1 MNQQRLEPLAKNLE
15 LLYEKL
21 ADFEQDLILSYST
34 DQKFSLK
41 QRIKREILPEI
52 QKYEAEYW
60 ELMTQDAVF
69 VYDEDEQAAEESLKD
84 VEASVKEVEVT
95 PSLPEEVVE
104 LLKQIRDILNTP
116 KKGASAKLKLAL
128 PLIPSILSYDIEID
142 TSKKLHKVMD
152 RVRQKKILKSQNPP
166 NKT

>member
-34 DQKFSLK
+34 GQKFSLK
-41 QRIKREILPEI
+41 QKIKREILPDI

-60 ELMTQDAVF
+60 DLMTQDAIF
-69 VYDEDEQAAEESLKD
+69 VYDEQAAEDSLRD

-95 PSLPEEVVE
+95 PSLPEDVVE

-116 KKGASAKLKLAL
+116 KKRASAKLKLAL

-142 TSKKLHKVMD
+142 TSKKLYKVMD